1 MPLKLIISS
10 FIFALLAVYIAFLN
24 PHEVEIHLTQS
35 YSLKLPMVVLC
46 LISILI
52 GVFAAGV
59 LNWALEIK
67 FYIRRMRWSFQRKR
81 QAKQYARIEKLYEQ
95 GENAFAGGRFDKSVP
110 FFQKILKIHPNHI
123 GALNHMGIIRRME
136 GNLSQALEFH
146 REAAKQAPDNLKV
159 LYSLAEDYSAAEIFL
174 DAIDTDLIPVQG
186 TAIGHAIRTAV
197 KAFSQTETKSK
208 ALILITDG
216 EDHEGKALE
225 AAKEAGKQGIIIFTI
240 GIGQEMGA
248 PMPSMKSGKGFKKD
262 KSGEVVVSRL
272 NETILQKIS
281 LETGGSY
288 VRSVTGDMDLNKIY
302 RTDIKER
309 VEKKELKTS
318 RKKLWQGRFQW
329 FIFLALVCLSM
340 ELGIREK

>member
-1 MPLKLIISS
+1 MRFGEPYYFHLLWLIPFLTLLFFWARKKKQKLMERFCDISL
-10 FIFALLAVYIAFLN
+10 IPHLAGPNLWKRQRNKATLMILSIAFMVLA
-24 PHEVEIHLTQS
+24 LTQPQWGYEWEDLQQVGVDIIIAIDVS
-35 YSLKLPMVVLC
+35 NSMLAGDIKPNRLERAKRKIADLLQMLDGDR
-46 LISILI
+46 I
-52 GVFAAGV
+52 GLVG
-59 LNWALEIK
+59 
-67 FYIRRMRWSFQRKR
+67 
-81 QAKQYARIEKLYEQ
+81 
-95 GENAFAGGRFDKSVP
+95 FAGTSYLLCP
-110 FFQKILKIHPNHI
+110 LT
-123 GALNHMGIIRRME
+123 L
-136 GNLSQALEFH
+136 
-146 REAAKQAPDNLKV
+146 
-159 LYSLAEDYSAAEIFL
+159 DYSAAEIFL